1 MFFGTNTIRL
11 PDSAWIS
18 LGSPNVKESKVL
30 MDYRELIGMNDPY
43 SGLAYNTSHLPDQQL
58 LVEDQA
64 HLSPESDVHILC
76 DRVTLNGAS

>member
-1 MFFGTNTIRL
+1 MTH
-11 PDSAWIS
+11 
-18 LGSPNVKESKVL
+18 
-30 MDYRELIGMNDPY
+30 

-76 DRVTLNGAS
+76 DRVTLNGASWNASRGHIEARHQRPCSPQTAVVKL